1 MNSLISLTDTE
12 LRYRGGS
19 ATPPPVRGPLTLDI
33 PAASDGPTVVGLA
46 GRNGAGKS
54 TLLGLIAGQLR
65 PTAGSVTV
73 GGREAFDDP
82 DVLRTVSLTGVDVDY
97 PAAWPVS
104 TVLRTAARRFP
115 QWDAATATRLCEAF
129 GVALS
134 TAYGDLSRGQR
145 SAVGIIVG
153 LASGTPVTLL
163 DEPYV
168 GLDAQGRRL
177 VSREL
182 LGLEESRTVILATHE
197 LADLERTVSRLLVL
211 DRGQLTHD
219 LDPAELGERFIRVTG
234 SATRVDAV
242 LTALR
247 HTGTGE
253 VLSHREMAGA
263 ARAELDLGTLTDATA
278 LRPTL
283 AEVLTEPLSTEDAV
297 VQLTG
302 GEL

>member
-1 MNSLISLTDTE
+1 MITLTNTE
-12 LRYRGGS
+12 LRYPG
-19 ATPPPVRGPLTLDI
+19 APTTTAPVLGPLTLDI
-33 PAASDGPTVVGLA
+33 PAASDGPTVLGLA

-65 PTAGSVTV
+65 PTAGSVQV
-73 GGREAFDDP
+73 AGHEAFDDP

-97 PAAWPVS
+97 PAAWPVG
-104 TVLRTAARRFP
+104 TVLLTASRRFP
-115 QWDAATATRLCEAF
+115 RWDAATATRLCGAF
-129 GVALS
+129 GVAS
-134 TAYGDLSRGQR
+134 PTAYGDLSRGQR

-153 LASGTPVTLL
+153 LASRAPVTLL

-177 VSREL
+177 LSREL
-182 LGLEESRTVILATHE
+182 LALGEPRTVILATHQ

-211 DRGQLTHD
+211 DRGRLTHD

-234 SATRVDAV
+234 SVTRVDAV
-242 LTALR
+242 LASLR
-247 HTGTGE
+247 HTGAGE

-263 ARAELDLGTLTDATA
+263 ARAELDLGAGAEADG
-278 LRPTL
+278 LRPAL